1 MPLLASTQPTR
12 FVRRL
17 GLHHFAH
24 LRAVAEGLPV
34 LDSARR
40 YLGIDH
46 GHQATTAHQ
55 QTVDAVRTVARRH
68 AGMGDWRL
76 IGLRITLTP
85 AGAAPTLED
94 FMLEQGLDGWS
105 ETEVLQM
112 YEDAYPADPRQQRR
126 ARLRQRQL
134 ALLRS
139 LEGLTAEKPLH
150 HDLVTGWFDEIT
162 AQRLLGA
169 GLNTLGELH
178 QLIGRGGRWFSTM
191 PGIGQTKAQRIAAHL
206 RNLLPDLSVQAQRLF
221 RLQAASTVTALAIND
236 PAAVGLLNADN
247 DLQAIESWI
256 AARCGSDATA
266 KLYRREAQ
274 RLLLWLQAEKS
285 RKVLSSVNVED
296 CNAYMAFLANI
307 PADWISRVRAQ
318 PGGVGWAP
326 FRGPLSLR
334 SRQQAI
340 TIVASLFAWLQ
351 SARYLS
357 ANPWVLVNQKLGDDK
372 EQHLLDSKALSAT
385 AMEQILAYIEQQ
397 APSASRARIRFILL
411 FTSTVGL
418 RSAELLAAKLGDLH
432 HEQEGW
438 MLQVHGKGAKNRIA
452 AIPPSA
458 LLALHDYLHARGLG
472 DDIASAPAQAPVLA
486 STLDPMSS
494 VGYQALYEHVRGW
507 LSKAIAATAL
517 PEKERLK
524 LAQASTHWL
533 RHTFGTRAI
542 AKGVPLDVIQAQMG
556 HSSIQTTINIYGRAP
571 IQRRMDELGKAFG

>member
-1 MPLLASTQPTR
+1 MPPSSPPR

-46 GHQATTAHQ
+46 GHQASTAHQ
-55 QTVDAVRTVARRH
+55 QTIDAVRTVARRH

-76 IGLRITLTP
+76 IGLRITLSP
-85 AGAAPTLED
+85 AGTAPSLED
-94 FMLEQGLDGWS
+94 FTLQQGLDGWS
-105 ETEVLQM
+105 EAEVLQM

-134 ALLRS
+134 ALLRR
-139 LEGLTAEKPLH
+139 LETLAAEQPLPD
-150 HDLVTGWFDEIT
+150 DLVTGWFDEAT
-162 AQRLLGA
+162 AGRLLGA

-178 QLIGRGGRWFSTM
+178 QRIGRGGRWFSTM
-191 PGIGQTKAQRIAAHL
+191 PGIGTTKAQRIAAHL
-206 RNLLPDLSVQAQRLF
+206 RNLLPDVPLQAQRLF

-236 PAAVGLLNADN
+236 PAAVGLLNTDN

-256 AARCGSDATA
+256 AARSGSQATA

-274 RLLLWLQAEKS
+274 RLLLWLQTEKS
-285 RKVLSSVNVED
+285 RKLLSAVNVDD

-307 PADWISRVRAQ
+307 PADWISRHKAQ
-318 PGGVGWAP
+318 PGQLGWAP

-340 TIVASLFAWLQ
+340 TIIASLFAWLQ
-351 SARYLS
+351 SARYLK

-372 EQHLLDSKALSAT
+372 EKNLLDSKALSEA
-385 AMEQILAYIEQQ
+385 AIAQVLAYIERQD
-397 APSASRARIRFILL
+397 PSAARARIRFILL

-458 LLALHDYLHARGLG
+458 LLALRDYLHARGLG
-472 DDIASAPAQAPVLA
+472 DDIASAPAQAPLLA
-486 STLDPMSS
+486 STVDAMSS
-494 VGYQALYEHVRGW
+494 IGYQALYEHVRGW
-507 LSKAIAATAL
+507 LSKAVAAAAL

-556 HSSIQTTINIYGRAP
+556 HASIQTTTSIYGRAP
-571 IQRRMDELGKAFG
+571 IQRRADELGKAFG